1 MPSLLVRCHRLTLL
15 LDSAIMQRD
24 NSVRS
29 TFNYTLDDGTVPEIY
44 FYEPPP
50 GTVTH
55 PPGTDPHE
63 MQIFDGWSRADTFSL
78 DREGFELKEFRD
90 AFDRFD
96 DDNAVR
102 DQFYTPVAE
111 FVRTTVGARRVI
123 VFDHTIRSKIN
134 EQQQTAEHTTTQR
147 APVMIV
153 HCDYTPVSGP
163 LRVRQL
169 LPDEADTLLERR
181 VAFYNF
187 WKPLKRRVEEKP
199 LAMCDVTSAS
209 QDDMLKMVL
218 RYRERTGEIFV
229 MRHSSAHHW
238 WYFPK
243 MTPENVLLLK
253 TYDSETD
260 GRARFLGHSAFEDPN
275 TPPDAPVRESIEI
288 RTIAFF

>member
-1 MPSLLVRCHRLTLL
+1 ME
-15 LDSAIMQRD
+15 RD
-24 NSVRS
+24 NPIRAI
-29 TFNYTLDDGTVPEIY
+29 FNYTRGDGPVPEVY

-50 GTVTH
+50 GTLIS
-55 PPGTDPHE
+55 PPGNDPHE
-63 MQIFDGWSRADTFSL
+63 MPIHDGWSRADAFSL
-78 DREGFELKEFRD
+78 DREGFALKEFHH

-96 DDNAVR
+96 DDEAVR
-102 DQFYTPVAE
+102 SQFYAPVAE
-111 FVRTTVGARRVI
+111 LVRTAVGARRVA
-123 VFDHTIRSKIN
+123 VFDHTIRSKVN

-169 LPDEADTLLERR
+169 LPDEADALLARR

-199 LAMCDVTSAS
+199 LAMCDVTSAAPG
-209 QDDMLKMVL
+209 DMLKMIL
-218 RYRERTGEIFV
+218 RYRERTGEIFA

-238 WYFPK
+238 WYFPR

-253 TYDSETD
+253 TYESEID
-260 GRARFLGHSAFEDPN
+260 GRARFLGHSAFEDPA
-275 TPPDAPVRESIEI
+275 TPPDAPTRESIEI
-288 RTIAFF
+288 RTMAFF

>member
-1 MPSLLVRCHRLTLL
+1 
-15 LDSAIMQRD
+15 MQRD
-24 NSVRS
+24 NPIRT
-29 TFNYTLDDGTVPEIY
+29 TFNYTRDDGSVPEIY
-44 FYEPPP
+44 FYAPPP
-50 GTVTH
+50 GTVVSS
-55 PPGTDPHE
+55 PGNDPRE
-63 MQIFDGWSRADTFSL
+63 MAVYDGWSRASAFSL
-78 DREGFELKEFRD
+78 DREGFALGEFHHE
-90 AFDRFD
+90 FDRFD
-96 DDNAVR
+96 DDEAVR
-102 DQFYTPVAE
+102 SRFYAPVAE
-111 FVRTTVGARRVI
+111 FVRTAAGARRAI
-123 VFDHTIRSKIN
+123 VFDHTIRSKVN

-169 LPDEADTLLERR
+169 LPDEADALLAGR

-229 MRHSSAHHW
+229 MRHSSAHRW

-243 MTPENVLLLK
+243 MTPDNVVLLK

-288 RTIAFF
+288 RTMAFF